1 MLRGLIKHLKYEG
14 VLKTPSIIRALK
26 RVDRKDFIPEE
37 YKREAYGDYPI
48 PIGFGQTIPQPHTII
63 FMIEHLQPEAG
74 DKILEVGSGSG
85 WAASILGNVVG
96 RKGHVY
102 GVEIVPELVVVGKQN
117 VAKYSRGNVE
127 IHQAADNILG
137 MPEHA
142 PYDKEPLAYGG
153 FNAPYNFGLI
163 KWGEMAEYN
172 EGSLVVMKAK
182 ARPGYVFDYWESFL
196 ASVQGFISFFQ
207 GRFSFFQG

>member
-142 PYDKEPLAYGG
+142 PYDKILVSASGHSLPEELVEQLKVGGRMIIPIGDTICKITRTTQTTTDIKKYKGFVFVPL
-153 FNAPYNFGLI
+153 I
-163 KWGEMAEYN
+163 H
-172 EGSLVVMKAK
+172 
-182 ARPGYVFDYWESFL
+182 
-196 ASVQGFISFFQ
+196 
-207 GRFSFFQG
+207 